1 VTNSVNTNCYLAPDR
16 IVDWF
21 DAHIVAKEV
30 HRRFLLTVAWI
41 GPIWFLH
48 DFPTI
53 VSMVCFLDTIDKGQA
68 KKKFRQFLD
77 HFFFVFLT
85 IGETGRFTGANQFQ
99 FKSFSKSNFGRFLTG
114 FFGFRPNRP
123 DRFWVR

>member
-1 VTNSVNTNCYLAPDR
+1 
-16 IVDWF
+16 
-21 DAHIVAKEV
+21 
-30 HRRFLLTVAWI
+30 
-41 GPIWFLH
+41 
-48 DFPTI
+48 
-53 VSMVCFLDTIDKGQA
+53 MQ
-68 KKKFRQFLD
+68 KKFRQFLD

-123 DRFWVR
+123 DRFWVRQWVELGTFGRLTYLTRMGLNSLSQ